1 MDAVEFALGQSL
13 PNKTAFGGLKH
24 PETGEA
30 NGAYFLLFL
39 QERKLSYFGSEVYD
53 QRNLGEKRWKGN
65 LDGPAIRAMRSGGR
79 FLDAAKDTIINIDH
93 QLIRKLSVAKRD
105 RQRAADRAQRL
116 KVETDSLIQ
125 TAQIEIKVADYRA
138 KELAHDLGNPSG
150 DLVRPEIAA
159 WSTGVEKAK
168 QLRASNDSAAAGSTI
183 QGVRPLIGSYL
194 GQP

>member
-1 MDAVEFALGQSL
+1 
-13 PNKTAFGGLKH
+13 
-24 PETGEA
+24 
-30 NGAYFLLFL
+30 
-39 QERKLSYFGSEVYD
+39 
-53 QRNLGEKRWKGN
+53 
-65 LDGPAIRAMRSGGR
+65 
-79 FLDAAKDTIINIDH
+79 
-93 QLIRKLSVAKRD
+93 
-105 RQRAADRAQRL
+105 
-116 KVETDSLIQ
+116 LIQ

-194 GQP
+194 ANLDAHAAAPRLLIEQEQKIEDTVLQDESKLARLRLAEARTASENAQDAHARADSSFKTSLNRSKEFLAQAVATSAINGTGQQAPGQTAGGAPSHASPPGEQAGERLSPQRRSRAHPG